1 MDDKRMDRLTRR
13 NTRGVIYIYKY
24 DEPDILY
31 TATPPRFTRKQ
42 DFTDR
47 GLHDRF
53 ISFGNVAM
61 ALAAYEDTGLTPS
74 EIARLTAE
82 NEALKAELNGNCWAC
97 AKAKPYPKSVTG
109 TMMTCEH
116 LSARN
121 ILATNASRD
130 CPYWQWRGEKE
141 KGNANATD

>member
-1 MDDKRMDRLTRR
+1 MDR
-13 NTRGVIYIYKY
+13 I
-24 DEPDILY
+24 DEIINEQSKSIGKLVK
-31 TATPPRFTRKQ
+31 A
-42 DFTDR
+42 
-47 GLHDRF
+47 
-53 ISFGNVAM
+53 NNAM
-61 ALAAYEDTGLTPS
+61 SNEVLRLAD

-121 ILATNASRD
+121 ILAANASHN
-130 CPYWQWRGEKE
+130 CPRWQWRGEE
-141 KGNANATD
+141 QC

>member
-1 MDDKRMDRLTRR
+1 MEDKRLDEIMERFLSAKKEMAKLWTDISAPS
-13 NTRGVIYIYKY
+13 VSVAIYS
-24 DEPDILY
+24 DISDKTFVGL
-31 TATPPRFTRKQ
+31 RKLLSLANQ
-42 DFTDR
+42 DIPYLLD
-47 GLHDRF
+47 
-53 ISFGNVAM
+53 
-61 ALAAYEDTGLTPS
+61 

-121 ILATNASRD
+121 ILAANASRN
-130 CPYWQWRGEKE
+130 CPHWQWRGET
-141 KGNANATD
+141 NANATD